1 MATTYP
7 LPKFHFKVSFGDTE
21 FNCTEV
27 SGLDFER
34 EVIEYRAGADKEY
47 HKAKQPGLSK
57 YSNITLK
64 RGTFP
69 DKGREFYEKWVKTVY
84 FQEKEEQYR
93 GDLVISLLNESH
105 EPVVTWKA
113 INAYITKIQATDFK
127 ADGNETAIE
136 TAEFVHE
143 KLTMVE

>member
-7 LPKFHFKVSFGDTE
+7 LPKFHFKVSFGDAE

-34 EVIEYRAGADKEY
+34 EVIEYRSGADIEY
-47 HKAKQPGLSK
+47 HKRKQPGLSK
-57 YSNITLK
+57 YSNITIK
-64 RGTFP
+64 RGTFV
-69 DKGREFYEKWVKTVY
+69 DKGTEFYKKWVKTVY
-84 FQEKEEQYR
+84 FQEKGEQYR
-93 GDLVISLLNESH
+93 GDLVVSLLNESH

-113 INAYITKIQATDFK
+113 DRAYITKIQATDFK
-127 ADGNETAIE
+127 ADGNEIAIE

>member
-7 LPKFHFKVSFGDTE
+7 LPKFHFRVSFGESE

-34 EVIEYRAGADKEY
+34 EVIEYRAGADTEY
-47 HKAKQPGLSK
+47 HKTKQPGLSK
-57 YSNITLK
+57 YSNITIK
-64 RGTFP
+64 RGTFS
-69 DKGREFYEKWVKTVY
+69 DTNKDFYDQWVKTVY
-84 FQEKEEQYR
+84 FQEGEEQYR
-93 GDLVISLLNESH
+93 GDLTISLLDEKH

-113 INAYITKIQATDFK
+113 ERAYITKIQSTDLK
-127 ADGNETAIE
+127 ADGNEIAIE

-143 KLTMVE
+143 KLSLL

>member
-7 LPKFHFKVSFGDTE
+7 LPKFHFKVTFGDAE

-34 EVIEYRAGADKEY
+34 EVIEYRAGADNEY
-47 HKAKQPGLSK
+47 HKTKQPGMSK

-64 RGTFP
+64 RGTFS
-69 DKGREFYEKWVKTVY
+69 DKSKEFYQSWIKTVY
-84 FQEKEEQYR
+84 FQEGEEQYR
-93 GDLVISLLNESH
+93 GNLSISLLDEKH
-105 EPVVTWKA
+105 EPVVTWQA
-113 INAYITKIQATDFK
+113 QNAYITKIQSTDLK
-127 ADGNETAIE
+127 ADGNEIAIE

-143 KLTMVE
+143 KLAIL

>member
-7 LPKFHFKVSFGDTE
+7 LPKFHFKVGFGDAE

-34 EVIEYRAGADKEY
+34 EVIEYRAGADSEY
-47 HKAKQPGLSK
+47 HKTKQPGLSK

-64 RGTFP
+64 RGSFA
-69 DKGREFYEKWVKTVY
+69 DKSKEFFESWVKTVY
-84 FQEKEEQYR
+84 FQEGEEQYR
-93 GDLVISLLNESH
+93 GDLTISLLDEKH
-105 EPVVTWKA
+105 EPVITWKA
-113 INAYITKIQATDFK
+113 QKAYITKIQSTDLK
-127 ADGNETAIE
+127 ADGNEIAIE

-143 KLTMVE
+143 KLSIL

>member
-7 LPKFHFKVSFGDTE
+7 LPKFHFRVSFGDSE

-34 EVIEYRAGADKEY
+34 EVIEYRAGADTEY
-47 HKAKQPGLSK
+47 HKTKQPGLSK
-57 YSNITLK
+57 YSNITIK
-64 RGTFP
+64 RGTFS
-69 DKGREFYEKWVKTVY
+69 DTNKEFYDQWVKTVY
-84 FQEKEEQYR
+84 FQEGEEQYR
-93 GDLVISLLNESH
+93 GDLTISLLDEKH

-113 INAYITKIQATDFK
+113 ERAYVTKIQSTDLK
-127 ADGNETAIE
+127 ADGNEIAIE

-143 KLTMVE
+143 KLSLL

>member
-7 LPKFHFKVSFGDTE
+7 LPKFHFKVAFGDAE

-47 HKAKQPGLSK
+47 HKTKQPGLSK

-64 RGTFP
+64 RGTFV
-69 DKGREFYEKWVKTVY
+69 DKSREFFESWVKTVY
-84 FQEKEEQYR
+84 FQEGEEQYR
-93 GDLVISLLNESH
+93 GDLTISLLDEKH
-105 EPVVTWKA
+105 EPLVTWKA
-113 INAYITKIQATDFK
+113 QKAYITKIQSTDLK
-127 ADGNETAIE
+127 ADGNEIAIE

-143 KLTMVE
+143 KLSIL